1 MVDGENLV
9 HGISVQC
16 LVEVQIIV
24 DTVLVI
30 VHLLSTVEMIVQ
42 LTDHLIL
49 KQNGAMKT
57 HAQVH

>member
-1 MVDGENLV
+1 MVDGEHLV
-9 HGISVQC
+9 HGIIVQC

-57 HAQVH
+57 HAQVL

>member
-57 HAQVH
+57 HAQVL

>member
-30 VHLLSTVEMIVQ
+30 VLLLSTVEMIVQ